1 MRKMQGGDIDD
12 DDLELSEQE
21 DESAEDEG
29 EDRFFS
35 DD

>member
-1 MRKMQGGDIDD
+1 MQGGDIDD
-12 DDLELSEQE
+12 DDLELSKQE

-29 EDRFFS
+29 EDQFFS